1 MTQADEHLF
10 DDLRANRLDLVFF
23 ARQGL
28 HPQLRSIPLVTEPY
42 VCVVRKGHPLTKKA
56 VKFGSLDKADLDPWR
71 QVLINAQPDRYRA
84 PNSPAN
90 GWFNPTDPE
99 KIALVVPLCLY
110 ETDCYAIVP
119 KATAEM
125 AFDGR
130 KLDFL
135 PITDKAPKL
144 TVYMGWHVRTHTDPG
159 MQIIR
164 STLKELVSGKLG
176 QEK

>member
-1 MTQADEHLF
+1 MGQEKNAENIPF
-10 DDLRANRLDLVFF
+10 
-23 ARQGL
+23 
-28 HPQLRSIPLVTEPY
+28 LRSTQPKSTERVP
-42 VCVVRKGHPLTKKA
+42 VVELSG
-56 VKFGSLDKADLDPWR
+56 
-71 QVLINAQPDRYRA
+71 
-84 PNSPAN
+84 
-90 GWFNPTDPE
+90 
-99 KIALVVPLCLY
+99 
-110 ETDCYAIVP
+110 CYAIVP

>member
-1 MTQADEHLF
+1 
-10 DDLRANRLDLVFF
+10 
-23 ARQGL
+23 
-28 HPQLRSIPLVTEPY
+28 
-42 VCVVRKGHPLTKKA
+42 
-56 VKFGSLDKADLDPWR
+56 
-71 QVLINAQPDRYRA
+71 
-84 PNSPAN
+84 
-90 GWFNPTDPE
+90 
-99 KIALVVPLCLY
+99 
-110 ETDCYAIVP
+110 
-119 KATAEM
+119 M

-164 STLKELVSGKLG
+164 SILKELVSGKLG